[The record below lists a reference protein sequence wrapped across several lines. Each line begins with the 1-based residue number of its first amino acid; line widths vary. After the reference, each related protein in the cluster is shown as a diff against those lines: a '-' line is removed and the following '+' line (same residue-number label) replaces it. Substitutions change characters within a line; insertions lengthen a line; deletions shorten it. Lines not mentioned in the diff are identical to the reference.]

1 MNLSINTHTHIHM
14 YLSACSNVSPL
25 FYSLFLLYWRGA
37 GGCWWDPAA
46 VRMRSAAEVCQG
58 QNSANFFII
67 KLHYQLCRYIYYNLP
82 FLIVLLAKFCAFLL
96 LLYSLFCAKIIVE
109 LRARAH
115 QLAWLSKYSF
125 RYIYSFE

>member
-1 MNLSINTHTHIHM
+1 M
-14 YLSACSNVSPL
+14 YLSASSNVSTL
-25 FYSLFLLYWRGA
+25 FYSLFLLYWRGGGG

-46 VRMRSAAEVCQG
+46 VRMRSVAEVCQG

-115 QLAWLSKYSF
+115 QHACTYSF
-125 RYIYSFE
+125 RYTYIVSSERVHAPSN

>member
-1 MNLSINTHTHIHM
+1 M
-14 YLSACSNVSPL
+14 YLSASSNVSTL
-25 FYSLFLLYWRGA
+25 FYSLFLLYWRGGGG

-46 VRMRSAAEVCQG
+46 VRMRSVAEVCQG

-115 QLAWLSKYSF
+115 QLAWLNKYSF
-125 RYIYSFE
+125 RYTYIVSSERVHAPSN